1 MMATRVM
8 KRFSTLFMERMN
20 EIASYVG
27 FVCGA
32 NVKKGEATYPS
43 VCIVLGWF
51 FDYSGAVLR

>member
-51 FDYSGAVLR
+51 FD